1 MIKTWYEE
9 YEKIKDKAVVVY
21 GYEWESMAD
30 EQKERILA
38 EKTVI
43 MSGDSGYAC
52 KRYQIIGNANNLSDL
67 SLIHIQAE
75 DKETEYASYEICRK
89 SKVGEYIQAG
99 QEFFVADMKK
109 KKIYSSNVLR
119 LRELSEKVDSEDTFV
134 FKEATY
140 M

>member
-1 MIKTWYEE
+1 MLGKTAK
-9 YEKIKDKAVVVY
+9 EKQTD
-21 GYEWESMAD
+21 
-30 EQKERILA
+30 
-38 EKTVI
+38 
-43 MSGDSGYAC
+43 
-52 KRYQIIGNANNLSDL
+52 
-67 SLIHIQAE
+67 

-109 KKIYSSNVLR
+109 KKIYSSNDLR

-140 M
+140 MQHQKGETEKWGTNTLYPTSTRCSPCRLMQKSE

>member
-1 MIKTWYEE
+1 MYIETARLRLKIFLKKMFSQTNIKQ
-9 YEKIKDKAVVVY
+9 EKGEKVGMLGKTA
-21 GYEWESMAD
+21 
-30 EQKERILA
+30 KE
-38 EKTVI
+38 KQT
-43 MSGDSGYAC
+43 D
-52 KRYQIIGNANNLSDL
+52 
-67 SLIHIQAE
+67 

-109 KKIYSSNVLR
+109 KKIYSSNDLR